1 MENIIFK
8 IQNTLCSYNGQKV
21 VLNIRNLIIPSG
33 NIIFFVGPSGIGKS
47 TILETLGMMNDTIL
61 SSDVFEYKN
70 NDMRGL
76 WHGKYKR
83 QLEELRNNEFSFIFQ
98 QNNLMPNFSAQ
109 ENAMTAALFQ
119 GFSSSR
125 ATKEVKEVF
134 RILNLPTD
142 DRPIYEYSG
151 GQQQRIAF
159 ARAILPNFSVL
170 FGDEPTGNLDS
181 NSAENLMQIISNVV
195 RQKNATAIIVSHD
208 MHLAIKYAD
217 MIVQIQRNEVENQ
230 VQGLI
235 DDNSIYV
242 KENEEW
248 RNLTKQ
254 YTGDSLYNKLINEL
268 K

>member
-8 IQNTLCSYNGQKV
+8 IQNTLCSYDGQKV
-21 VLNIRNLIIPSG
+21 VLDIRNLVIPYG

-47 TILETLGMMNDTIL
+47 TILETLGMMNDTL
-61 SSDVFEYKN
+61 LHSDVFEYKN
-70 NDMRGL
+70 KDMRGL
-76 WHGKYKR
+76 WQGKHRK

-119 GFSSSR
+119 GVSSKQ
-125 ATKEVKEVF
+125 AAKEVKEVF
-134 RILNLPTD
+134 RVLNLPTD

-181 NSAENLMQIISNVV
+181 NSAENLMQIISDVV
-195 RQKNATAIIVSHD
+195 HKKNATAIIVSHD
-208 MHLAIKYAD
+208 MHLATKYAD
-217 MIVQIQRNEVENQ
+217 MIVQIQKNEVDNQ

-242 KENEEW
+242 K
-248 RNLTKQ
+248 
-254 YTGDSLYNKLINEL
+254 
-268 K
+268 